1 METRIEIKASM
12 RYPGVFDDLV
22 KWPSCKIVQRNDTVD
37 HKNPRKMHARSF
49 DDLVIYFR
57 SVLSAGCEERITN
70 EPKSSEATW
79 QQGVEAT
86 HLAFP

>member
-57 SVLSAGCEERITN
+57 SAKDSTHQLVSPV
-70 EPKSSEATW
+70 PKK
-79 QQGVEAT
+79 
-86 HLAFP
+86 